1 MKILHTV
8 ESYLPYRH
16 GMSEVVRQISERLAL
31 QGHEIIVAT
40 SYSKARKNT
49 NINGVNIKQFNISG
63 NYVKGF
69 RGNIK
74 EYKNYLLNTKV
85 DIIVNFAG
93 QIWTTDIALP
103 ILNKINSKKIFVP
116 TGFSSLNNPKYEKY
130 YRILE
135 KWISFYDS
143 CIFHSKHYQD
153 YRWALKRKI
162 KNLHIIPNGAD
173 EKEFKDIK
181 SKPLFLNNKI
191 PKKNKIVLH
200 VAGYLE
206 KTKGQLD
213 AMQIFNKSKIPNLT
227 LLVISKKFDFLR
239 EFILL
244 LKFFLKIIIYPKKQF
259 KLPYLTRLRINKL
272 ISIPR
277 NISLGRQILFLSLN
291 RSDLIKAFI
300 NADLFL
306 FPSWE
311 ECSPIVLLEA
321 AASKTPFLVTDVG
334 NAKEFIRISKGGE
347 LLPSL
352 QRFSYD
358 CDAILDQKKSIEIFE
373 NLICDNDRLYKLG
386 KQGYQTWYDKFR
398 WSEIYKKY
406 ESIYLNLLNE

>member
-8 ESYLPYRH
+8 ESYLPHRH

-31 QGHEIIVAT
+31 EGHEIIVAT

-69 RGNIK
+69 TGNIN

-181 SKPLFLNNKI
+181 SKPLFLNKKI

-227 LLVISKKFDFLR
+227 LLVISKKFDFLS

-272 ISIPR
+272 INIPR

-300 NADLFL
+300 NADLLL

-311 ECSPIVLLEA
+311 ECSPIVILEA

-347 LLPSL
+347 LLPFL